1 MEEAHVPINSGWDTL
16 ISAAAAAACSLER
29 KEGDIL
35 HASAIYILSFLFF
48 EFSHDLFFLFCL
60 SSSTSPSFIHIVWFV
75 L

>member
-1 MEEAHVPINSGWDTL
+1 MEEAHVPIYSGWDTL

-48 EFSHDLFFLFCL
+48 RIFS
-60 SSSTSPSFIHIVWFV
+60 
-75 L
+75 